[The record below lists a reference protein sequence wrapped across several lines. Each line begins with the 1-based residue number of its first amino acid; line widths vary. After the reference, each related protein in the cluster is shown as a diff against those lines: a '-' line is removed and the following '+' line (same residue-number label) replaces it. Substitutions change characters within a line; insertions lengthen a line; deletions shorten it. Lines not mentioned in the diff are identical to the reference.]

1 MLKLDFLSNY
11 NDHVISLCED
21 VLTVQIVQIAVIV
34 IYTYFKDFLF
44 FPCKNIMQKT
54 WRRQN
59 TFNF

>member
-44 FPCKNIMQKT
+44 FPCKNITQKT
-54 WRRQN
+54 
-59 TFNF
+59 